1 MKIVILQFFLI
12 FNFSFSSGA
21 LIYEKGVRY
30 YNSRSEGAD
39 GIKALAA
46 NIDSAIISFTML
58 KNDKAYELNAC
69 IYLLKSYYFKGKY
82 VVEDKRNKKNLF
94 NKGKELGEKL
104 IHTFPNSPGAH
115 YWYLVNLGSW
125 GEEYGIIA
133 AAKEGAADLMRK
145 YSKKVIEL
153 DNNYADGGGYFL
165 LGAVHYKAPYIPFLL
180 SWPNNRDA
188 IKYLDLATKTGGK
201 TASQVLYLSEALYR
215 EGDKTNAKKLL
226 NGLLKQD
233 LSTSRVVEDLEQHQI
248 AKGLLNLWN

>member
-1 MKIVILQFFLI
+1 MKIGIFQFFLI
-12 FNFSFSSGA
+12 FNFIFSSGTS
-21 LIYEKGVRY
+21 IYEKSVLY

-39 GIKALAA
+39 GVNALAT
-46 NIDSAIISFTML
+46 NIDSAIINFTNL
-58 KNDKAYELNAC
+58 KDNKIYELNAS

-82 VVEDKRNKKNLF
+82 VVQDKSDKKELF
-94 NKGKELGEKL
+94 NKGKKLGEKL

-153 DNNYADGGGYFL
+153 DNSYADGGGYFL

-180 SWPNNRDA
+180 SWPNNKDA
-188 IKYLDLATKTGGK
+188 IKYLDLAIKTGEE
-201 TASQVLYLSEALYR
+201 TASQVVYLAQALYR
-215 EGDKTNAKKLL
+215 KGDKENAKKLL
-226 NGLLKQD
+226 NSLLEQD
-233 LSTSRVVEDLEQHQI
+233 LSTSHVVEDLEQHQI
-248 AKGLLNLWN
+248 AKGLLEVWN